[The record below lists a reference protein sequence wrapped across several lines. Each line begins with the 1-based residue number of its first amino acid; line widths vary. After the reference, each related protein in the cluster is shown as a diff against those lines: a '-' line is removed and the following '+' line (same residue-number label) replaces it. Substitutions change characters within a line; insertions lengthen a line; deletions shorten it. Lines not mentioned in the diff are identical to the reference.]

1 MQLPNSQDLGKVSC
15 KTPSQLQT
23 GLAAAMLSFQAAAC
37 CTHARWLWL
46 ASARCPMVSLH
57 MSHAPS
63 HTCMPLLPVA
73 CKRLLRGCTW
83 PTQVKSVVQGSGQG
97 NERNNE
103 TVQEMKLF
111 KVRRR

>member
-1 MQLPNSQDLGKVSC
+1 M
-15 KTPSQLQT
+15 
-23 GLAAAMLSFQAAAC
+23 
-37 CTHARWLWL
+37 
-46 ASARCPMVSLH
+46 ASARCPIVSLH
-57 MSHAPS
+57 MSHVPS
-63 HTCMPLLPVA
+63 HACLCFLLLT